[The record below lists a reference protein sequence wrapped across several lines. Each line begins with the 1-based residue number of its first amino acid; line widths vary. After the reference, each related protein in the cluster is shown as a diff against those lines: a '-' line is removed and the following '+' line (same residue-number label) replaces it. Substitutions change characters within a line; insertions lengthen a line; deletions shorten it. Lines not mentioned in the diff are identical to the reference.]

1 MRPLTISQLERES
14 GVSRGVIY
22 YYISEGL
29 LPPAQKASATR
40 AVYDQRHVDLLR
52 EISQLKKQGLRL
64 REIRERIAPQV
75 QAASETD
82 VDLVSQQADQIRSAI
97 LHAAAIEFATHGY
110 EKTRVADICKKVGVT
125 GQMLYSFFPSKRH
138 LFIACY
144 EVYYQWMH
152 EQIVPHIAASS
163 DSAARLAW
171 RSWASY
177 GIRSLNPDLQ
187 AMARVE
193 AVQSESDLRQL
204 VRRVYESILNDP
216 QAELAE
222 ERKPGPT
229 ADLFDEELVSY
240 ALVGALEN
248 MQMRA
253 SWDGKFTK
261 KDVMRNLL
269 AMFLAIRAALAGKVD
284 LTDEWKKLEPL
295 VEELAKT
302 SPHPGPKDSRCSS

>member
-22 YYISEGL
+22 YYIAEGL

-40 AVYDQRHVDLLR
+40 AVYGQRHLEFLE
-52 EISQLKKQGLRL
+52 EISRLKAQGLKL
-64 REIRERIAPQV
+64 KEIRKRMAPRV
-75 QAASETD
+75 EAAAQMEL
-82 VDLVSQQADQIRSAI
+82 DLVSRQAEQIRTAV
-97 LHAAAIEFATHGY
+97 LHTAAVGFATHGY
-110 EKTRVADICKKVGVT
+110 ERTRVADICKKVGIT

-152 EQIVPHIAASS
+152 EQIAPHIAETG

-177 GIRSLNPDLQ
+177 GIRSLSPDLQ

-193 AVQSESDLRQL
+193 AVHPESELRPL
-204 VRRVYESILNDP
+204 VRGLYESILADA
-216 QAELAE
+216 QAELAD

-229 ADLFDEELVSY
+229 AALFDEELVSY
-240 ALVGALEN
+240 ALIGALEN

-253 SWDGKFTK
+253 SWDDKFTK
-261 KDVMRNLL
+261 KDVIRNLL
-269 AMFLAIRAALAGKVD
+269 AVFLAIRAALAGRVD
-284 LTDEWKKLEPL
+284 LTKDWEKLESL

-302 SPHPGPKDSRCSS
+302 NPRVGPTESR